1 MSLVYGAYNLDM
13 NCAEYDI
20 LLQSLREMAM
30 KLHENGWTNFLDEN
44 RDMEIINRYNSN
56 LKHKNMKTAKEIIE
70 EQKVKV
76 AKMKG
81 ISVEEYE
88 RRNDEQV
95 NFILNFLNN
104 GK

>member
-1 MSLVYGAYNLDM
+1 
-13 NCAEYDI
+13 
-20 LLQSLREMAM
+20 
-30 KLHENGWTNFLDEN
+30 
-44 RDMEIINRYNSN
+44 
-56 LKHKNMKTAKEIIE
+56 MKTAKEIIE
-70 EQKVKV
+70 EKKAKVS
-76 AKMKG
+76 KMKG